1 MNHHKHHR
9 SLTSNGL
16 SAPNDV
22 SSQLFSTTFSSAD
35 GYRILSNV
43 ISDEYKLLEETKKI
57 LEKRLALDEQYARN
71 LQDLTA
77 SADRVAWPVNT
88 HPIAS
93 VRQCFVDEIMCVF
106 VRWILGDT

>member
-1 MNHHKHHR
+1 MTMNHR
-9 SLTSNGL
+9 YSSG
-16 SAPNDV
+16 SGAPNDT
-22 SSQLFSTTFSSAD
+22 SNQLSKNFSNNE

-43 ISDEYKLLEETKKI
+43 VSDEYKLLQETKKI
-57 LEKRLALDEQYARN
+57 LEKRILLDEQYARN

-93 VRQCFVDEIMCVF
+93 VKRQ
-106 VRWILGDT
+106 